1 AVGFPVHGVGHG
13 GDAPGL
19 SRFGAGRLDS
29 GRVLRSVGG
38 RDARADRRR
47 KGPLAVSA
55 GPAGS
60 RRSGSGPRG
69 AEFFVASH
77 RLLPAGGVRGG
88 GEGFGAGLVG
98 PGRVAAGSLL
108 FHDVSPDR
116 AVALPTA
123 TTQGEA
129 LRPRTPPSPQS
140 AELCGG
146 ISRSALV
153 ISSTLTSLKVTTRT
167 FLTNLA
173 GRYMSQTQASCIVTS
188 KYISP
193 LSAERGCRSTWLVR

>member
-1 AVGFPVHGVGHG
+1 MEAGCRQSSSRAVDNSGARGRPSGAGGSPVRSGALRTARGRLRAGVDLAVGFPVHGVGHG

-146 ISRSALV
+146 ISRSA
-153 ISSTLTSLKVTTRT
+153 
-167 FLTNLA
+167 
-173 GRYMSQTQASCIVTS
+173 
-188 KYISP
+188 
-193 LSAERGCRSTWLVR
+193 